1 MQRRRAVESKKFS
14 LNVWKKLFP
23 VMKPHKKRFIA
34 VCIIMI
40 LTAVIDISFPLFQ
53 RYAMDNFILKETID
67 GIFAFTLI
75 YVAVIV
81 LQGIAV
87 VVFTRMSMKM
97 EMIVARDLKNDL
109 FLKLQ
114 KLPLSYYN
122 QTAVGYII
130 SRIMSDTNKI
140 GLIIGWGLIDMFWAA
155 AYILG
160 VFIAMFALHA
170 TFALLVAAI
179 VPIIFLITFFFQK
192 RILAANREVR
202 HINAE
207 VTAAYNEGITGS
219 KTSKTLVI
227 EDKNTEGFR
236 KTTEKMYKYSVKAT
250 MLSAIF
256 IPIVVFFS
264 SSAVAIVLVQ
274 GGYMAIEDFSN
285 FTLVSVFISYAT
297 SMFDPLQQ
305 IARIIAD
312 MVATQV
318 NIDRVYSL
326 LDEEETIKDSDEV
339 IEKYGDN
346 LNPKKENWEPIKG
359 DIDFVNISFKYPDG
373 EEYVLRD
380 FDLKIPAG
388 TNVAIVGE
396 TGAGKSTLVNLAC
409 RFFEPTTGEI
419 LIDGKNY
426 KERSQLW
433 LHSSI
438 GYVLQSP
445 HLFSGSIAD
454 NIKYGKLDATREEI
468 EKACKLTY
476 CHDIIMRM
484 EKGYDTEV
492 GEGGE
497 RLSAGERQLI
507 SFARALIANPAIFV
521 LDEATSSVDTETE
534 ALIQKAIKHILSGRT
549 SFLIAH
555 RLSTIREAD
564 LILVVVDGKI
574 IEQGNHNELIAK
586 GGHYSELCRDMAIEE
601 NMK

>member
-1 MQRRRAVESKKFS
+1 MESKKFS
-14 LNVWKKLFP
+14 LAVWKKLLP
-23 VMKPHKKRFIA
+23 VMKPHKKRFVA
-34 VCIIMI
+34 VCLIML

-53 RYAMDNFILKETID
+53 RYAMDNFILKETVD
-67 GIFAFTLI
+67 GLFTFALV
-75 YVAVIV
+75 YAGVIL
-81 LQGIAV
+81 LQGLAV
-87 VVFTRMSMKM
+87 VLFTRMSMRM

-140 GLIIGWGLIDMFWAA
+140 GLIIGWGLIDMFWAV
-155 AYILG
+155 AYIVG
-160 VFIAMFALHA
+160 VFIAMFALNA
-170 TFALLVAAI
+170 KFALLVGTI

-227 EDKNTEGFR
+227 EDKNTEGF
-236 KTTEKMYKYSVKAT
+236 KKVTDKMYKYSVRAT

-274 GGYMAIEDFSN
+274 GGYMAIEDFST

-297 SMFDPLQQ
+297 SMFEPLQQ
-305 IARIIAD
+305 IARIIAE

-318 NIDRVYSL
+318 NIDRIYSL
-326 LDEEETIKDSDEV
+326 LAEEETIKDTDEV
-339 IEKYGDN
+339 IAKYGDN

-359 DIDFVNISFKYPDG
+359 DIDFLDISFKYPDG
-373 EEYVLRD
+373 DEYVLKD
-380 FDLKIPAG
+380 FSLKIPAG

-409 RFFEPTTGEI
+409 RFFEPTKGEI

-433 LHSSI
+433 LHSNL

-445 HLFSGSIAD
+445 HLFSGSIAE
-454 NIKYGKLDATREEI
+454 NIRYGKLDASDEEI
-468 EKACKLTY
+468 ENACKMTY
-476 CHDIIMRM
+476 CHDLIMKM
-484 EKGYDTEV
+484 EKGYDTQV

-497 RLSAGERQLI
+497 RLSAGQRQLI
-507 SFARALIANPAIFV
+507 SFARAIIANPAIFV

-534 ALIQKAIKHILSGRT
+534 ALIQKAIKHILHGRT

-574 IEQGNHNELIAK
+574 IEQGNHAQLIAK
-586 GGHYSELCRDMAIEE
+586 GGHYSELCRDMAIDE
-601 NMK
+601 NMGR

>member
-1 MQRRRAVESKKFS
+1 MESKKFS
-14 LNVWKKLFP
+14 LAVWKKLLP

-40 LTAVIDISFPLFQ
+40 ITALIDISFPLFQ
-53 RYAMDNFILKETID
+53 RYAMDNFILKETVD
-67 GIFAFTLI
+67 GIFLFAAV
-75 YVAVIV
+75 YAAVIV
-81 LQGIAV
+81 LQGILV
-87 VVFTRMSMKM
+87 VLFTRMSMRM

-122 QTAVGYII
+122 KTAVGYII

-140 GLIIGWGLIDMFWAA
+140 GVIIGWGLIDMFWAV
-155 AYILG
+155 AYIVG
-160 VFIAMFALHA
+160 TFIAMFLLNA
-170 TFALLVAAI
+170 TFALLVATI

-227 EDKNTEGFR
+227 EDKNTEGFKR
-236 KTTEKMYKYSVKAT
+236 VTKKMYKYSVRAT

-274 GGYMAIEDFSN
+274 GGYMAIEDFSS

-326 LDEEETIKDSDEV
+326 LDEEETIKDTDEV

-346 LNPKKENWEPIKG
+346 LNPKRENWEPIKG
-359 DIDFVNISFKYPDG
+359 DIDFVDISFKYPDG
-373 EEYVLRD
+373 EEYVLKD
-380 FDLKIPAG
+380 FNLKIKAG

-409 RFFEPTTGEI
+409 RFFEPTSGEI

-433 LHSSI
+433 LHSNI

-454 NIKYGKLDATREEI
+454 NIRYGKLGATNEEI
-468 EKACKLTY
+468 ERACKLTY

-507 SFARALIANPAIFV
+507 SFARALIADPAIFV

-534 ALIQKAIKHILSGRT
+534 ALIQRAINHILEGRT

-574 IEQGNHNELIAK
+574 IEQGNHDELIAL
-586 GGHYSELCRDMAIEE
+586 GGHYSGLCRDMAIEE